1 MTADGDEVLLLVGD
15 CVRCGYG
22 GDGATIRDELLVLD
36 GDDVLW
42 CIRSGF
48 PVTISVSRFFLDAC
62 KRNPHPKLNA
72 LAGIYYLLII
82 M

>member
-1 MTADGDEVLLLVGD
+1 MEMRSCYLSAIASAADTEETAPPSEMSFWYLTAMTSYA
-15 CVRCGYG
+15 
-22 GDGATIRDELLVLD
+22 
-36 GDDVLW
+36 